1 MILIN
6 RINEL
11 NTEEIDELNK
21 LINDFVDKFSSNS
34 QSSTR
39 IDFQSLL
46 TSKRITMRILCKLSE
61 WCNVDAAPYKSGKE
75 LAIKISTILF
85 GTIVP
90 KIDSYEILI
99 EKNKIS
105 IINT

>member
-1 MILIN
+1 MTLIN

-11 NTEEIDELNK
+11 NAEEIIELDN
-21 LINDFVDKFSSNS
+21 LINDFTDKFSSNS

-61 WCNVDAAPYKSGKE
+61 WCNVDAPQYRSGKE
-75 LAIKISTILF
+75 LASRISTILF

-99 EKNKIS
+99 DNDKIS
-105 IINT
+105 IINA